1 MQNSI
6 FEKSLHLNLRHCQT
20 SLSIVDEFEVNVNKV
35 HKQIDGQTSEKMHK
49 SIIDDVSATIVANF
63 PWMILASNIQCLF
76 SFQS

>member
-1 MQNSI
+1 MN
-6 FEKSLHLNLRHCQT
+6 LHLNLRHCQT

-63 PWMILASNIQCLF
+63 P
-76 SFQS
+76 

>member
-6 FEKSLHLNLRHCQT
+6 FEKSLHLNLRRCQT

-63 PWMILASNIQCLF
+63 P
-76 SFQS
+76 